1 MRDKILKLRSEGKT
15 YNEIVAITGA
25 SKSTVSYHCG
35 EGQRE
40 KTAKRRQ
47 KRLESDTFV
56 KKTENFKYNKKG
68 LNNKFTRF
76 KGKGFAQYDYTYN
89 DIKKIAEENPVCYL
103 SGRPL
108 NYQDPQS
115 FHFDHKIPV
124 SQGGDNSLENLGIA
138 SQEANI
144 AKSDMSL
151 EYFLDL
157 CEDILRH
164 HGRLK

>member
-1 MRDKILKLRSEGKT
+1 MRDEILKLRAEGKT

-25 SKSTVSYHCG
+25 SKSTVSYYCG

-40 KTAKRRQ
+40 KTARRRQ
-47 KRLESDTFV
+47 RKVESDIFV

-76 KGKGFAQYDYTYN
+76 KGRGLAQYDYTYN

-108 NYQDPQS
+108 NYEDPQS
-115 FHFDHKIPV
+115 FHFDHRIPV

-138 SQEANI
+138 SQEANM
-144 AKSDMSL
+144 AKNDMSL

-157 CEDILRH
+157 CEDVLRQ

>member
-1 MRDKILKLRSEGKT
+1 MD
-15 YNEIVAITGA
+15 ITGA
-25 SKSTVSYHCG
+25 SKATISYHCG

-40 KTAKRRQ
+40 KTKDRRQ
-47 KRLESDTFV
+47 KRRSNPFV
-56 KKTENFKYNKKG
+56 KKTEAFKYNKKG

-76 KGKGFAQYDYTYN
+76 KGKGSIKYDYTYE
-89 DIKKIAEENPVCYL
+89 DIKKIAELNPRCYL

-108 NYQDPQS
+108 NYDDPQS
-115 FHFDHKIPV
+115 FHFDHKIPA

-138 SQEANI
+138 SQEANM
-144 AKSDMSL
+144 AKSDMAL

-164 HGRLK
+164 NGRL